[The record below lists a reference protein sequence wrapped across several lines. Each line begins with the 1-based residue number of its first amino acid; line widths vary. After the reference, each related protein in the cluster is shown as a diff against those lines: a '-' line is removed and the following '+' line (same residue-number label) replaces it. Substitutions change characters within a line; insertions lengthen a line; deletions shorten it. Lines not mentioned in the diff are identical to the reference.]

1 MLRRY
6 FVPAGPLDVREIPG
20 STEFWRLS
28 YSGLR
33 LANFVR
39 FGHLILCVTV
49 VSGCTH
55 IATVRRTNPR
65 FQPTGTT
72 TQELTVAETQLAEAQ
87 RLERREPER
96 ALGAYLSF
104 AQVAARQLARQP
116 ADREA
121 RDLYNFAV
129 ARCLDVIETTPLNPW
144 NRSLSV
150 SGPDGEYV
158 VTTIRHPGS
167 DRNPADYEII
177 PADSIKVGGT
187 LFERKVTLE
196 GVGAPV
202 VGIGREIKNDFRKT
216 FTLRRLY
223 GTATAIIRFDDHHAQ
238 IEFIDPFETESV
250 TLDGHTAPLAA
261 DFTAPA
267 AVALTREHPEKLGF
281 ARLLH
286 PEKYAD
292 TARLMRLQA
301 FDPNRIPVIFVHG
314 LQDTPASWMPMLT
327 ALCGDPEIRRRY
339 QLWVYS
345 YPSGYPYPYSAA
357 LLRKE
362 LDAVWREFPN
372 HKGIVLVGHS
382 MGGIISR
389 LMITDAGDKI
399 WRAYFGKSP
408 AQTDLPDEGKKLLE
422 TSLIFN
428 HRPEVHRVIF
438 ISSPHRG
445 SELAG
450 NWIGRIGAALV
461 RTSHFLATIPVQTLA
476 AATTDP
482 ATAHLNRL
490 PNSIDTLSPKNRF
503 VLEINKIPITAGIP
517 FHTIEGDRGRGDA
530 PYSSDGVVP
539 YWSSHLEGAQSEL
552 VVPSSHNAQKNPQA
566 IAEVRRILK
575 LHH

>member
-1 MLRRY
+1 VNFIR
-6 FVPAGPLDVREIPG
+6 F
-20 STEFWRLS
+20 SRLVL
-28 YSGLR
+28 G
-33 LANFVR
+33 
-39 FGHLILCVTV
+39 VTV
-49 VSGCTH
+49 LAGCTH
-55 IATVRRTNPR
+55 IATVRRTNPH
-65 FQPTGTT
+65 FTSTSTT
-72 TQELTVAETQLAEAQ
+72 DQELTAAESHLSDAK
-87 RLERREPER
+87 RLERREPKR
-96 ALGAYLSF
+96 ALGDYLAF
-104 AQVAARQLARQP
+104 AQAAARQLDRQP
-116 ADREA
+116 ADRHA

-129 ARCLDVIETTPLNPW
+129 ARCIDVIEAAPLDPW

-150 SGPDGEYV
+150 PGPDGEFA
-158 VTTIRHPGS
+158 VTTIRHHGP

-177 PADSIKVGGT
+177 PADSMTVGGT
-187 LFERKVTLE
+187 FFEKRVTLE
-196 GVGAPV
+196 GLGAPV
-202 VGIGREIKNDFRKT
+202 VGIGREQKSDFRKT

-223 GTATAIIRFDDHHAQ
+223 GTATAIIRFDDHRAQ
-238 IEFIDPFETESV
+238 IEFIDPFETERV

-281 ARLLH
+281 ARLLR
-286 PEKYAD
+286 PGKYAD
-292 TARLMRLQA
+292 TARLTRLQT

-314 LQDTPASWMPMLT
+314 LQDTPASWVPMLN
-327 ALCGDPEIRRRY
+327 ALCEDPEIRRRY

-345 YPSGYPYPYSAA
+345 YPSGYPYPYAAA

-362 LDAVWREFPN
+362 LDAVGRAFPD

-389 LMITDAGDKI
+389 LLITDAGDKI

-408 AQTDLPDEGKKLLE
+408 ALTDLPGEGKKLLE
-422 TSLIFN
+422 ESLIFN

-450 NWIGRIGAALV
+450 NWIGRIGAKLV
-461 RTSHFLATIPVQTLA
+461 RTSHFLATIPIQTLA
-476 AATTDP
+476 AASADP
-482 ATAHLNRL
+482 ATAHLNRI

-503 VLEINKIPITAGIP
+503 VIEINKIPITAGIP

-552 VVPSSHNAQKNPQA
+552 VVPSSHNAQRNPQA